1 MYTKTRIETMNSA
14 SMISDLFEI
23 VNGFVKQRKT
33 QRAGCQKKECC
44 HDFKILLNPNCST
57 TSHICAPELNYGT
70 SDCFSDSCAYF

>member
-44 HDFKILLNPNCST
+44 HDFKIFINPNCST
-57 TSHICAPELNYGT
+57 TSHICASGLSSLA
-70 SDCFSDSCAYF
+70 SD